1 MATVKTRYIQVE
13 GHSNLLRD
21 ESSTA
26 IVSNDMSSYEL
37 HKKRR
42 ETFKVQKNE
51 INTLKEEVN
60 IINDKVNKI
69 LELLSKD
76 KDGNIWQ

>member
-37 HKKRR
+37 HKRRR

-51 INTLKEEVN
+51 INTLKDEVSEIKN
-60 IINDKVNKI
+60 LLHTLIEKVN
-69 LELLSKD
+69 
-76 KDGNIWQ
+76 G

>member
-21 ESSTA
+21 ESSSA
-26 IVSNDMSSYEL
+26 IVSNDISSYEL
-37 HKKRR
+37 YKKRR

-51 INTLKEEVN
+51 INTLKDEVSEIKN
-60 IINDKVNKI
+60 LLHTLIEKVN
-69 LELLSKD
+69 
-76 KDGNIWQ
+76 G

>member
-1 MATVKTRYIQVE
+1 MAIVKTQYIQVE

-37 HKKRR
+37 HKRRR

-51 INTLKEEVN
+51 INTLKDEVSEIKN
-60 IINDKVNKI
+60 LLHTLIEKVN
-69 LELLSKD
+69 
-76 KDGNIWQ
+76 G

>member
-51 INTLKEEVN
+51 INTLKDEVSEIKN
-60 IINDKVNKI
+60 LLHTLIEKVN
-69 LELLSKD
+69 
-76 KDGNIWQ
+76 G